1 MRVLALILILGLSGC
16 GIKPPKPTPCTII
29 NSQLAQCVPTDTSQP
44 IYDQPI
50 KQMRG
55 FMCFAQDDIA
65 DIKIYVKELLE
76 AIDNE

>member
-1 MRVLALILILGLSGC
+1 
-16 GIKPPKPTPCTII
+16 
-29 NSQLAQCVPTDTSQP
+29 
-44 IYDQPI
+44 
-50 KQMRG
+50 MRG